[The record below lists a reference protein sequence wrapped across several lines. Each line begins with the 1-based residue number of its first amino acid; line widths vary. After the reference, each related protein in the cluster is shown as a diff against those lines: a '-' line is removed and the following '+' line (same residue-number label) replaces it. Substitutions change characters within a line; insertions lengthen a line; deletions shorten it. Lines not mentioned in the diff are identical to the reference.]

1 MNKKIG
7 ISSNN
12 NLQGDKLIINN
23 NNNNIQ
29 FSYAGTSNITFSL
42 PQNVGQPGFALITD
56 GSGNLSFGTVSA
68 AGNVQNNNNGL
79 TNSLAYWT
87 GSETL
92 GNSDIKQGTGQLLF
106 PGGLNE
112 APGIAFIGDED
123 TGIRR
128 SANNKVGVVAGGQLV
143 AEFDNTGIIVG
154 DVKFTSVAG
163 TENQVLA
170 IDTNGDTFWTLNSG
184 ATGPQG
190 PTGPQGIQGLIGP
203 TGPEGAQ
210 GPQGAQGP
218 VGAPFQIVRTYASE
232 AQLLS
237 DVPPTGVLPGQFAIV
252 ETGDPN
258 NPENSRLFLWD
269 FTLQWIYIT
278 DLSGTE
284 GLQGPQGPEGP
295 QGIQGP
301 TGSIAGVDTFQ
312 IWSGTFS
319 GSSMTGTPLSYD
331 VTMPTSL
338 GDYMVTIESDTPRD
352 WTITNKTSTTFTVE
366 SNSTTPITDIVSW
379 NAQELVSG
387 SSIALSVGP
396 QGLTGA
402 TGATGND
409 GLLSPPSVAGNLN
422 VSLIQA
428 TTNTDRFV
436 QFSRGGGTPAGDAGV
451 VFTNFATGYS
461 HYLHS
466 NSNFLDFRYS
476 LTLGT
481 SSISRAYTSLNLRL
495 ADNQIQFVDGSVTK
509 PSISFQPDTNTGIF
523 RPGDDQLSITT
534 GGVERVRFTN
544 NNIVASTPILLQD
557 GSSAAASLAFINAT
571 TTGIRRGG
579 DDSLVLNGPVL
590 TFQTSN
596 STRLTVSDNNIR
608 SFFPHRFS
616 NGTVTTPSITFADD
630 LDTGLFRPG
639 ANELGIS
646 TGGVERVR
654 FTNNETLFSNAVHHT
669 VTTNA
674 NVSGTYSVDMNA
686 SNVFNLTLTGD
697 TTLNYIN
704 DAVGSYIIQIT
715 QDATGGRTLSFAAN
729 RFLSD
734 GVPSISTD
742 PNSISLIQLLFV
754 SDKAIVQ
761 SIQNLTN
768 L

>member
-12 NLQGDKLIINN
+12 NLQGDSLIINN
-23 NNNNIQ
+23 NNEKIS
-29 FSYAGTSNITFSL
+29 FSYGGTQSL
-42 PQNVGQPGFALITD
+42 SFNLPTQDGGSGFALITD
-56 GSGNLSFGTVSA
+56 GQGNLTFGTVSA

-92 GNSDIKQGTGQLLF
+92 GNSDIEQGSGQLLF
-106 PGGLNE
+106 PGGSNA
-112 APGIAFIGDED
+112 APGISFKNDTD

-128 SANNKVGVVAGGQLV
+128 SSDNKVGIVGAGQLV

-190 PTGPQGIQGLIGP
+190 PTGPQGIQGPIGP
-203 TGPEGAQ
+203 TGPQGSQ
-210 GPQGAQGP
+210 GPQGPQGN
-218 VGAPFQIVRTYASE
+218 VGAPFQIVKTYLSE
-232 AQLLS
+232 AILLS

-284 GLQGPQGPEGP
+284 GLQGPQGPQGP
-295 QGIQGP
+295 QGIQGA
-301 TGSIAGVDTFQ
+301 TGSIDGVDTFAV
-312 IWSGTFS
+312 WSGTFS
-319 GSSMTGTPLSYD
+319 GSTMTGIPLTYD

-352 WTITNKTSTTFTVE
+352 WTITNKTSTTFTIE

-387 SSIALSVGP
+387 SAIALSVGP
-396 QGLTGA
+396 QGA
-402 TGATGND
+402 TG
-409 GLLSPPSVAGNLN
+409 P
-422 VSLIQA
+422 
-428 TTNTDRFV
+428 
-436 QFSRGGGTPAGDAGV
+436 
-451 VFTNFATGYS
+451 
-461 HYLHS
+461 
-466 NSNFLDFRYS
+466 
-476 LTLGT
+476 
-481 SSISRAYTSLNLRL
+481 
-495 ADNQIQFVDGSVTK
+495 
-509 PSISFQPDTNTGIF
+509 
-523 RPGDDQLSITT
+523 T
-534 GGVERVRFTN
+534 GGSGGLSDTLLVGNT
-544 NNIVASTPILLQD
+544 ASTPILLQD
-557 GSSAAASLAFINAT
+557 GTQAVPALAFVDQPETGLYRFGSGDMRFVTANASRFQIT
-571 TTGIRRGG
+571 STILRSFVNHRFANGTAALPSISFGDDTDTGIFRAGADQLGISTGG
-579 DDSLVLNGPVL
+579 VERVRVLNDGFLLNVNG
-590 TFQTSN
+590 SN
-596 STRLTVSDNNIR
+596 
-608 SFFPHRFS
+608 
-616 NGTVTTPSITFADD
+616 TTPSIRWANGQGIYRTSTLNINFAINSVSVGAFVSTNNVNQFRVSSVGSISATPSICFSNDI
-630 LDTGLFRPG
+630 DTGIFRPN
-639 ANELGIS
+639 ADQLGIS

-697 TTLNYIN
+697 TTLNYTN

-715 QDATGGRTLSFAAN
+715 QDATGGRTLSFASN

-734 GVPSISTD
+734 GVPSISTAA
-742 PNSISLIQLLFV
+742 NSISLIQLLFV
-754 SDKAIVQ
+754 SDKAIIT

-768 L
+768 V